1 MKERYASKEML
12 ELQRKRLIGKRIRLI
27 HTSDEYTDLRSGDE
41 GTITFID
48 DTGTVFAD
56 WDNGSGLGLIE
67 QYGDR
72 FEVLGESVTQG

>member
-1 MKERYASKEML
+1 MRERNISKEML
-12 ELQRKRLIGKRIRLI
+12 DRQRERLIGKRIRLVF
-27 HTSDEYTDLRSGDE
+27 TNDEYTDLRAGDE
-41 GTITFID
+41 GTVTFID

-72 FEVLGESVTQG
+72 FEVLTESVARG